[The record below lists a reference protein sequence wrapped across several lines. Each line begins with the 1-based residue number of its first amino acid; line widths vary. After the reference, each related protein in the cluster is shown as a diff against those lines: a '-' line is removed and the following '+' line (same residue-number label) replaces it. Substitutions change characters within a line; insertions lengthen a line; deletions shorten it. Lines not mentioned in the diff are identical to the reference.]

1 VKKDARLHMR
11 LEASLLDEV
20 REIAKSRGVTI
31 THLVDQ
37 HFRELVHQQKRPKA
51 DEELGIDQA

>member
-1 VKKDARLHMR
+1 MR